1 MLGSNLFKLDLSI
14 LPSALKIRRMVN
26 SLSNET
32 VLNAFLK
39 YINYLQHVSQ
49 NQFRVLS
56 NDLNPIS
63 ATKLTVFR
71 IKRAAMIRS
80 V

>member
-1 MLGSNLFKLDLSI
+1 MLASNLFKLDLSI

-32 VLNAFLK
+32 VLNAFRE

-49 NQFRVLS
+49 NQFRVLL